1 MDALQNLRAFLS
13 VAETGSFSAAAR
25 RSGLATSVL
34 TKRVDQLERAVK
46 TRLFV
51 RTTRIVTLTEA
62 GRRWIERVRSLVAD
76 FDDTMRQVSDTE
88 HDLEGPLRVKAP
100 TTFTVLYLADIL
112 ARFQAQ
118 NPKLSM
124 EIVLAD
130 RAVNPADEGFDL
142 AVAAFDAA
150 FSDVVDIPLCPL
162 RPMLCASP
170 DYVARRGA
178 PAHPRD
184 LIAHDM
190 LNFAPT
196 GSIWSFNS
204 PQGST
209 TVEISPRFSA
219 NDGQVL
225 LRAALAGNGIA
236 LLSEYLTAPR
246 LAAGELVPVLESYQP
261 PERWVKML
269 IPEARMQLARISALA
284 QFLKDAFSPS
294 PPWAAAADDDA
305 GS

>member
-1 MDALQNLRAFLS
+1 MDAFQNLRAFLA
-13 VAETGSFSAAAR
+13 VADTGSFTKAAR
-25 RSGLATSVL
+25 RRGLATSVL
-34 TKRVDQLERAVK
+34 TKRVDQLEGTVK
-46 TRLFV
+46 IKLFV
-51 RTTRIVTLTEA
+51 RTTRTVTLTEA

-76 FDDTMRQVSDTE
+76 FDDTMRQASDTD
-88 HDLEGPLRVKAP
+88 HALEGPVRVKAP
-100 TTFTVLYLADIL
+100 TTLTVLYLADIL
-112 ARFQAQ
+112 TRFQTL
-118 NPKLSM
+118 NPKLSL

-130 RAVNPADEGFDL
+130 RAVNPAEEGFDV
-142 AVAAFDAA
+142 AIAAFEAA
-150 FSDVVDIPLCPL
+150 FHGVVDIPLCPL

-184 LIAHDM
+184 LIAHDT

-196 GSIWSFNS
+196 GTIWSFNG
-204 PQGST
+204 PQGPT
-209 TVEISPRFSA
+209 TVEINPRISA

-246 LAAGELVPVLESYQP
+246 LAARELVSVLERYQP

-269 IPEARMQLARISALA
+269 IPDARMQVRRINALA
-284 QFLKDAFSPS
+284 QFIKCAFSPS
-294 PPWAAAADDDA
+294 PPWANV
-305 GS
+305 

>member
-34 TKRVDQLERAVK
+34 TKRVDQLEHAVK

-51 RTTRIVTLTEA
+51 RTTRTVTLTEA

-76 FDDTMRQVSDTE
+76 FDDTMRQASDAG
-88 HDLEGPLRVKAP
+88 HDLEGPIRVKAP
-100 TTFTVLYLADIL
+100 TTLTVLYLADIL
-112 ARFQAQ
+112 ARFQALH
-118 NPKLSM
+118 PKLSM
-124 EIVLAD
+124 DIVLAD
-130 RAVNPADEGFDL
+130 RVVNPADEGFDV
-142 AVAAFDAA
+142 AIAAFDAA

-170 DYVARRGA
+170 GYVARRGA

-184 LIAHDM
+184 LMAHET

-196 GSIWSFNS
+196 GSVWSFNG
-204 PQGST
+204 PQGPT
-209 TVEISPRFSA
+209 TVEINPRISA

-236 LLSEYLTAPR
+236 LLSEYLTAPK
-246 LAAGELVPVLESYQP
+246 LAAGELVPVLDSYQP

-269 IPEARMQLARISALA
+269 IPEARMQVARIRALAR
-284 QFLKDAFSPS
+284 FVEDAFSPS
-294 PPWAAAADDDA
+294 PPWARHF
-305 GS
+305 G

>member
-46 TRLFV
+46 TKLFV

-100 TTFTVLYLADIL
+100 TTLTVLYLADIL

-184 LIAHDM
+184 LIAHDT

-204 PQGST
+204 PQGPT
-209 TVEISPRFSA
+209 AVGINPRFSA

-269 IPEARMQLARISALA
+269 IPEARMQVARISALA

-294 PPWAAAADDDA
+294 PPWAAAADDD
-305 GS
+305 SDS

>member
-34 TKRVDQLERAVK
+34 TKRVDQLEHAVK

-51 RTTRIVTLTEA
+51 RTTRTVMLTEA

-76 FDDTMRQVSDTE
+76 FDDTMRQVSDAG
-88 HDLEGPLRVKAP
+88 HDLEGPIRVKAP
-100 TTFTVLYLADIL
+100 TTLTVLYLADIL
-112 ARFQAQ
+112 ARFQALH
-118 NPKLSM
+118 PKLRTD
-124 EIVLAD
+124 IVLAD
-130 RAVNPADEGFDL
+130 RAVNPADEGFDV
-142 AVAAFDAA
+142 AIAAFDAA

-170 DYVARRGA
+170 GYVARRGA

-184 LIAHDM
+184 LIAHET

-196 GSIWSFNS
+196 GSVWSFNG
-204 PQGST
+204 PQGPT
-209 TVEISPRFSA
+209 TVEINPRISA

-236 LLSEYLTAPR
+236 LLSEYLTAPK
-246 LAAGELVPVLESYQP
+246 LAAGELVAVLDSYQP

-269 IPEARMQLARISALA
+269 IPEARMQVARIRALA
-284 QFLKDAFSPS
+284 QFVEDAFSPS
-294 PPWAAAADDDA
+294 PPWARHF
-305 GS
+305 

>member
-1 MDALQNLRAFLS
+1 MDAFQNLRAFLA
-13 VAETGSFSAAAR
+13 VAETRSFTAAAR

-51 RTTRIVTLTEA
+51 RTTRTVTLTEA

-76 FDDTMRQVSDTE
+76 FDDTMRQVSDTG
-88 HDLEGPLRVKAP
+88 HDLEGPIRIKAP
-100 TTFTVLYLADIL
+100 TTLTVLYLAEIL
-112 ARFQAQ
+112 TRFQTL

-130 RAVNPADEGFDL
+130 RVVNPADEGFDV
-142 AVAAFDAA
+142 AIAAFDAT
-150 FSDVVDIPLCPL
+150 FGDVVDIPLCPL
-162 RPMLCASP
+162 RRVLCASP
-170 DYVARRGA
+170 DYVARRGQ

-184 LIAHDM
+184 LMAHDT
-190 LNFAPT
+190 LSFGPT
-196 GSIWSFNS
+196 GSIWSFIG
-204 PQGST
+204 PQGPA
-209 TVEISPRFSA
+209 TVEVNPRISA

-246 LAAGELVPVLESYQP
+246 LATGELVPVLQAYEL
-261 PERWVKML
+261 PELWVKVL
-269 IPEARMQLARISALA
+269 IPEARMQVARISALA
-284 QFLKDAFSPS
+284 EFLKVSFSPG
-294 PPWAAAADDDA
+294 PPWRAAA
-305 GS
+305 G

>member
-25 RSGLATSVL
+25 RGGLATSVL

-51 RTTRIVTLTEA
+51 RTTRTVTLTEA

-76 FDDTMRQVSDTE
+76 FDDTMRQVSDTD
-88 HDLEGPLRVKAP
+88 HDLEGPIRVKAP
-100 TTFTVLYLADIL
+100 TTLTVLYLADIL
-112 ARFQAQ
+112 ARFQAL

-124 EIVLAD
+124 DIVLAD

-142 AVAAFDAA
+142 AIAAFDAA

-184 LIAHDM
+184 LIAHDT

-196 GSIWSFNS
+196 GSIWTFNG
-204 PQGST
+204 PQGPT
-209 TVEISPRFSA
+209 TIEINPRISA

-246 LAAGELVPVLESYQP
+246 LLTGELVRVLKSYQP

-269 IPEARMQLARISALA
+269 IPAARMQVARIGALA
-284 QFLKDAFSPS
+284 QFLKDAFSPF
-294 PPWAAAADDDA
+294 PPWAATAD
-305 GS
+305 